1 MQASWSLTD
10 LNRDVGFCMRFS
22 NNFPFGHNLSLQI
35 GQAIPLFG
43 LKTSMIMN
51 AFFSFTIGITYL
63 KSYSS
68 WLISFV
74 LNFVFFKKFRTGS
87 WPWQKC
93 HRYELDYKVFRFNW
107 RSVCGQ
113 ICMQCTSSSPCQ
125 YWMHNIPPSY
135 LKS

>member
-10 LNRDVGFCMRFS
+10 LNRDIGFCMRFS
-22 NNFPFGHNLSLQI
+22 NNFPFWHNLSI
-35 GQAIPLFG
+35 NWTSHSPC
-43 LKTSMIMN
+43 LKTSLTMN
-51 AFFSFTIGITYL
+51 AYFSFTIGITHL

-74 LNFVFFKKFRTGS
+74 LNFIFFKIFRTGS

-113 ICMQCTSSSPCQ
+113 ICMQCTSSSLFQ
-125 YWMHNIPPSY
+125 YWMYSIPPSY
-135 LKS
+135 HKS